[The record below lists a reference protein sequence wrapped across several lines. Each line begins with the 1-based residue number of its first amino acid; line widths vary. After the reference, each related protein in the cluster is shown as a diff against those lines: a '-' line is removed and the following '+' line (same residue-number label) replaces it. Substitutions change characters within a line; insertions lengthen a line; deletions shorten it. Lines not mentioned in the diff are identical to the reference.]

1 MLAPRQEPP
10 ASRRQQTRRLPALIE
25 FAHRNGR
32 TWTRSSGDPAD
43 TDAMIRG
50 VADGSVTQAKL
61 ESWIAERTSPTP
73 VK

>member
-1 MLAPRQEPP
+1 
-10 ASRRQQTRRLPALIE
+10 
-25 FAHRNGR
+25 
-32 TWTRSSGDPAD
+32 
-43 TDAMIRG
+43 MIRG